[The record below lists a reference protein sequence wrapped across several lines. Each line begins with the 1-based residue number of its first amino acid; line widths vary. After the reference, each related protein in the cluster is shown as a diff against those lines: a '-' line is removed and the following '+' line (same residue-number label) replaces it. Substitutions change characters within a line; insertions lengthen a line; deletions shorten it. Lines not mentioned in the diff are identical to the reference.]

1 MNADISD
8 VIYSFSET
16 EFNLLASAAGIKE
29 LMCFSSDGGVKLPD
43 RAGYDRLL
51 FGLSKRGVI
60 EERDG
65 VIAMAEPYAG
75 IFRCIRDRKFTV
87 HYLGRDEETILY
99 RNGENLVRAVPG
111 RGDNEYIRLSL
122 LDASQLSVILEEL
135 LPETLIPA
143 DLSMH
148 RAVVTETGGAEE
160 RLATLSVF
168 SAGDTIAMKAGLI
181 MRGPYMYMSE
191 EAGETA
197 YDKKVLTERIAGLTE
212 GI

>member
-1 MNADISD
+1 M
-8 VIYSFSET
+8 
-16 EFNLLASAAGIKE
+16 
-29 LMCFSSDGGVKLPD
+29 
-43 RAGYDRLL
+43 
-51 FGLSKRGVI
+51 
-60 EERDG
+60 
-65 VIAMAEPYAG
+65 
-75 IFRCIRDRKFTV
+75 